1 MAVFCMVTM
10 VTMVTE
16 NIFLIISF
24 EHNSARLADHFGV
37 LHDHISASIGAWDP
51 QNPQK
56 RLNSSKIAV
65 LWLPWLRKYFF
76 IIFFC

>member
-1 MAVFCMVTM
+1 MVT
-10 VTMVTE
+10 V
-16 NIFLIISF
+16 NIFRFFSF
-24 EHNSARLADHFGV
+24 DPNSARLDGHFGV

-65 LWLPWLRKYFF
+65 LWLPWLRKYFLLF
-76 IIFFC
+76 FFC